1 MSSLAVKKLTEGKHQ
16 FAIKTVT
23 EKEINFTMDNAKS
36 IFTGFSISSII
47 IPDSEKTEDSINI
60 STYIEEKPISMKTT
74 EWTNVSK
81 PIRITKPTLGE
92 GYLLTFYNV
101 SSKFIKEGAAKGTLW
116 TELK

>member
-1 MSSLAVKKLTEGKHQ
+1 
-16 FAIKTVT
+16 
-23 EKEINFTMDNAKS
+23 
-36 IFTGFSISSII
+36 
-47 IPDSEKTEDSINI
+47 
-60 STYIEEKPISMKTT
+60 MKTT